1 MAINPVSQTGFQGFQ
16 NGVARAQDAAQRI
29 ASQSLPVSAHS
40 PGAPA
45 AANPPV
51 VQEAEDSDLAGALVD
66 LRSAELQA
74 RASARVIEAG
84 EESLGKL
91 IDIRA

>member
-1 MAINPVSQTGFQGFQ
+1 MAINPVSQAGFQGFQ
-16 NGVARAQDAAQRI
+16 DSLARAQDAAQRI
-29 ASQSLPVSAHS
+29 ASASLPVS
-40 PGAPA
+40 PPPP

-51 VQEAEDSDLAGALVD
+51 DQESAASDSTGAVVD
-66 LRSAELQA
+66 LRVAELQA

-84 EESLGKL
+84 EESLGTL